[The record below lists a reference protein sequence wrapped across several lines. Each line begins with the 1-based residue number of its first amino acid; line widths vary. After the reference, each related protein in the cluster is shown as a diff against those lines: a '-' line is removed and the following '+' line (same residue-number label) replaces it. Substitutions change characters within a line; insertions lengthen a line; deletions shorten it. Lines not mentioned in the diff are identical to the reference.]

1 MRVCRL
7 VLDLD
12 CCGEQQN
19 TSRSKSALTVV
30 TAASCIYS
38 QGYHQFLHYDS
49 CSGGLLALLLLHH
62 LGPLLLLLLP
72 LQESH
77 LVLKSKIPLLALK
90 PKWKRRR
97 NDNTLSK
104 TKAND
109 ARFLSKLDTY
119 YASKMA

>member
-7 VLDLD
+7 VLDRD

-19 TSRSKSALTVV
+19 ISRSKSALTVV
-30 TAASCIYS
+30 IAASYTHKDIIIPTC
-38 QGYHQFLHYDS
+38 DS